1 MWTPDKL
8 IEYMQVFCISAAK
21 IYADIGVPMTSI
33 YRMRD
38 GVQSFDI
45 YGEELKEY
53 FNIQVRNKEKQY
65 QDKIDYYKSF
75 SQP

>member
-8 IEYMQVFCISAAK
+8 TEYMQVFCISAQK
-21 IYADIGVPMTSI
+21 INNDIGVPMTSI

-38 GVQSFDI
+38 GVQGFDI

-65 QDKIDYYKSF
+65 QEKIDYYKSF